1 MMYWFDWGELTDEG
15 WGCTA
20 NSTCCTC
27 HPPALTYK
35 REDYWQEKMTQVSG
49 LLVHF
54 SLLLSF
60 QLPYSLTH
68 LLDSYSYPLTLLV
81 LYSPTHLLAYS
92 LTTCT
97 CTCTRTCTC
106 TCTCQM
112 CMQARMHSLTHYW
125 LAAQGLSALFTYSVL
140 KRAARNSVAAEY
152 PRAVLRPPLQGQS
165 RRRRGIL
172 RQAPHAMPFFQLP

>member
-1 MMYWFDWGELTDEG
+1 MLQLAWLLALVAVFAVFVCCLMYWFDWGELTDEG

-60 QLPYSLTH
+60 
-68 LLDSYSYPLTLLV
+68 
-81 LYSPTHLLAYS
+81 
-92 LTTCT
+92 
-97 CTCTRTCTC
+97 
-106 TCTCQM
+106 
-112 CMQARMHSLTHYW
+112 
-125 LAAQGLSALFTYSVL
+125 
-140 KRAARNSVAAEY
+140 
-152 PRAVLRPPLQGQS
+152 
-165 RRRRGIL
+165 
-172 RQAPHAMPFFQLP
+172 